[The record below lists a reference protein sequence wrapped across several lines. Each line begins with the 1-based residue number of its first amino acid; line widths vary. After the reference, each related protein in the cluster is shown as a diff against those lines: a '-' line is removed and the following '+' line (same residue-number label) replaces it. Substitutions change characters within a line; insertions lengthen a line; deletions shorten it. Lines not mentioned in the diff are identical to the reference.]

1 MIMKHSFVVKW
12 LVLVVIGLQIMSC
25 TKSIRIP
32 PSEYE
37 SVDVTQAKHWRITTL
52 DEQTYWVHRFSVTD
66 STVVIHHASR
76 LYASPN
82 DAEPKYLDRSDLPI
96 VLQRVEIA
104 SLERRETD
112 KVVTTAVVSV
122 LAISIIYWIWLG
134 MQFQAIGGAS

>member
-1 MIMKHSFVVKW
+1 MQSFVVRW
-12 LVLVVIGLQIMSC
+12 LVLVIIGLHVVSC

-32 PSEYE
+32 PSEYD
-37 SVDVTQAKHWRITTL
+37 SVDMTQAKYWRITTL
-52 DEQTYWVHRFSVTD
+52 DERTYWVHRFSVTD

-96 VLQRVEIA
+96 VLPRVEIA

-112 KVVTTAVVSV
+112 KVLTIAVVSV
-122 LAISIIYWIWLG
+122 LSITTIYWIWLG
-134 MQFQAIGGAS
+134 IQFQGIGGAS